1 MDTTGE
7 GRRAHLI
14 CECTWRSLSLI
25 HMPIYVH
32 LCLLFL
38 LPLVSSPVQVHR
50 WFSISTGRALSSA
63 EALASLAPPFSRLS
77 SCFRHSGVQLQ
88 KQSSLISPKRTP
100 VTDYS
105 SNGCLALDL
114 YSMFLVLPITVFLEV
129 EEGDRGKGRAR
140 LVVIMKNQ
148 NELPYAYIL
157 LSVSSAQLT

>member
-1 MDTTGE
+1 M
-7 GRRAHLI
+7 I

-25 HMPIYVH
+25 HMPIYIH
-32 LCLLFL
+32 LCLFL
-38 LPLVSSPVQVHR
+38 LPLVSSPVQVRR

-77 SCFRHSGVQLQ
+77 SCFRYSGVQLQ

-105 SNGCLALDL
+105 SNGCSALAL

-148 NELPYAYIL
+148 NGLPYAYIL
-157 LSVSSAQLT
+157 LSVSSVQLT